1 MSDQAA
7 EKLSNVLVVDDEP
20 ALLKALEALL
30 RRAGHAVVALDNPIA
45 ALQRLAAE
53 DFDVALL
60 DIKMPQ
66 LSGLELLNAVKHRR
80 PEVEVIIMTGHATV
94 ETALQA
100 LKMGAYDYLTK
111 PFDDVELVARAVTK
125 AAERKA
131 LFDRN
136 RQLETQ
142 LRERVGAA
150 ADGLV
155 GNSAPIR
162 EVTRMIEAVAYSAA
176 TVLITGES
184 GTGKELVA
192 RALHSRSP
200 RKSHP
205 FVALNCGALTET
217 LLESELFGHVKGSFT
232 GAQRDQKGLFDAA
245 DGGTIFLDEIGDIPP
260 ATQVRLLRVLQ
271 EGEFKRVGAAESIH
285 VDVRVIAATHR
296 DLPKLVKSGRF
307 REDLF
312 YRLNVINLQLPP
324 LRDRVEDVALLAHHF
339 LRRYTERLGKKV
351 KGIAPEAMEL
361 LGGYRWPGNVREL
374 ENAIERA
381 VVLCRGELVGAGDLP
396 PAITGRSAPLVRETP
411 AGGEEA
417 AWLTQSYAAAKEQ
430 ALRRFEKGYVD
441 ALMKACDNNISA
453 AARKAGM
460 DRSNFKRVLRKY
472 RSDIDTEEDEV
483 GEEQAGVQG

>member
-1 MSDQAA
+1 MTAQTA
-7 EKLSNVLVVDDEP
+7 ERPSNVLVVDDEP
-20 ALLKALEALL
+20 ALLRALEALL
-30 RRAGHAVVALDNPIA
+30 RRGGHNVVALDNPIT

-53 DFDVALL
+53 DFDVAIL

-111 PFDDVELVARAVTK
+111 PFDDVELVSRAVAK

-131 LFDRN
+131 LYDRT

-271 EGEFKRVGAAESIH
+271 EGEFKRVGAAESIK

-312 YRLNVINLQLPP
+312 YRLNVINLGLPP

-339 LRRYTERLGKKV
+339 LRRYTDRLGKKV
-351 KGIAPEAMEL
+351 KGISGEAMEL

-381 VVLCRGELVGAGDLP
+381 VVLCRGDSIGAADLP
-396 PAITGRSAPLVRETP
+396 PAITGRSAPLVREAP
-411 AGGEEA
+411 AGGDEA

-472 RSDIDTEEDEV
+472 RSDIDGDDDET
-483 GEEQAGVQG
+483 GEEQAGAQG

>member
-1 MSDQAA
+1 
-7 EKLSNVLVVDDEP
+7 VLLVDDEP
-20 ALLKALEALL
+20 ALLKALESLL
-30 RRAGHAVVALDNPIA
+30 RRSGHNVVALDNPIT

-111 PFDDVELVARAVTK
+111 PFDDVELVARSVAK

-131 LFDRN
+131 LYDRN

-142 LRERVGAA
+142 LRERVGNAT
-150 ADGLV
+150 DGLV
-155 GNSAPIR
+155 GGSPPIR

-192 RALHSRSP
+192 RALHARSP
-200 RKSHP
+200 RRANP

-271 EGEFKRVGAAESIH
+271 EGEFKRVGATDAIR

-296 DLPKLVKSGRF
+296 DLPKLVKTGKF

-312 YRLNVINLQLPP
+312 YRLNVINVQLPP

-339 LRRYTERLGKKV
+339 LRRYTERLSKKV
-351 KGIAPEAMEL
+351 KGISAEAMEL
-361 LGGYRWPGNVREL
+361 LSGYRWPGNVREL

-381 VVLCRGELVGAGDLP
+381 VVLCRGDQVGAGDLP
-396 PAITGRSAPLVRETP
+396 PAITGRSAPLVREVP
-411 AGGEEA
+411 AGGDEA
-417 AWLTQSYAAAKEQ
+417 AWLTQSYAVAKEQ

-472 RSDIDTEEDEV
+472 RSDIDDGGDDDVEA
-483 GEEQAGVQG
+483 QAGAQG